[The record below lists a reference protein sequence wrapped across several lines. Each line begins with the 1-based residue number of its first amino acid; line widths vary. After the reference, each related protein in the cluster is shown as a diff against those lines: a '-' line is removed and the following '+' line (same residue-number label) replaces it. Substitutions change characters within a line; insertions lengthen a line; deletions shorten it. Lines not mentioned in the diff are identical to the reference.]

1 MRPCIWLSALFL
13 LSGCAPPPPPKVTR
27 PADSKRRQI
36 TVGSTL
42 DCGKLTTQVRPV
54 YPKEAKKKRIQG
66 TVHLRVLITK
76 TGELRNIEVLKGDP
90 QLIPAA
96 LKAVKQW
103 RYTPCLI
110 DSEPVEIITVI
121 DIDFN
126 LNQ

>member
-1 MRPCIWLSALFL
+1 M
-13 LSGCAPPPPPKVTR
+13 TR

-36 TVGSTL
+36 TVGWIL
-42 DCGKLTTQVRPV
+42 DCNKLTTQVRPV